1 MTKTEKSL
9 VKRIEAYT
17 TAPALVLSFTI
28 LCTLIVPLMVD
39 LPPRAEKLFD
49 RIGWIAWALF
59 SLEYGVRLYFAR
71 DRRAFV
77 RENLTDLAVILVAL
91 PTPLVKPNEAAFS
104 ILRSLRVLVM
114 AFEIGKDISHLCKT
128 RNVPYAIAIVVLAVV
143 TCGVLGYHFEV
154 KAKGA
159 NITDLGD
166 GVWWALTTI
175 TTVGYGD
182 KYPVTFPGRM
192 VAIALMVVGI
202 AFTGIISAALVSIFL
217 RRTEAELEEEER
229 RFQTRVQRAVQAEL
243 EPVKHQL
250 ERLLEATK
258 RSE

>member
-1 MTKTEKSL
+1 M
-9 VKRIEAYT
+9 VQRIEAYT

-39 LPPRAEKLFD
+39 LPAASEKLFD
-49 RIGWIAWALF
+49 RIGWIAWLLF
-59 SLEYGVRLYFAR
+59 SLEYLVRLRFAP
-71 DRRAFV
+71 DRRRFV
-77 RENLTDLAVILVAL
+77 RENLTDLAVILIAL
-91 PTPLVKPNEAAFS
+91 PTPLAVRDDSALA
-104 ILRSLRVLVM
+104 ILRALRVLVM

-128 RNVPYAIAIVVLAVV
+128 RNVPYAIAIVLLAVV

-159 NITDLGD
+159 NILDLGD

-182 KYPVTFPGRM
+182 KYPVTLPGRL

-202 AFTGIISAALVSIFL
+202 AFTGIISAALVQIFL
-217 RRTEAELEEEER
+217 RRTEIEVEEEDR
-229 RFQTRVQRAVQAEL
+229 RFEERVQRAVHAEL
-243 EPVKHQL
+243 APLKEQL
-250 ERLLEATK
+250 ATLLEAAK
-258 RSE
+258 RKP

>member
-1 MTKTEKSL
+1 MSL
-9 VKRIEAYT
+9 VKRIEGYT

-39 LPPRAEKLFD
+39 LPAASEKMAD
-49 RIGWIAWALF
+49 RIGWIAWLLF
-59 SLEYGVRLYFAR
+59 SLEYGVRLYFAH

-77 RENLTDLAVILVAL
+77 RENLTDLAVILIAL
-91 PTPLVKPNEAAFS
+91 PTPLVAENDTAFS
-104 ILRSLRVLVM
+104 VLRSLRVLVM

-128 RNVPYAIAIVVLAVV
+128 RNVPYAIAIVLLAVV

-154 KAKGA
+154 KAKGS
-159 NITDLGD
+159 NIADLGD

-182 KYPVTFPGRM
+182 KYPVTWAGRL
-192 VAIALMVVGI
+192 VAIALMIVGI

-217 RRTEAELEEEER
+217 RRTEQEVEEEDR
-229 RFQTRVQRAVQAEL
+229 RFEERVQRAVQAEL
-243 EPVKHQL
+243 APLREQL
-250 ERLLEATK
+250 QILVDAAK
-258 RSE
+258 RPK